1 MPPREKYHN
10 NATPKKKIFDQ
21 NLSLI
26 KWPWSRDL
34 EVDLENFPNKRTF
47 WGPKTV
53 PKQGK
58 LKHPPKSPQMRSKF
72 DHHLKSINYA

>member
-1 MPPREKYHN
+1 MPPREKDHN

-47 WGPKTV
+47 WGPKNGPKKAKIETPTQMTPNALKIV
-53 PKQGK
+53 PW
-58 LKHPPKSPQMRSKF
+58 PKI
-72 DHHLKSINYA
+72 H